1 MEHVTADEEPS
12 AAFEYRVERNVFDE
26 EYLSSQLLH
35 KKERTPKSAGQRLAE
50 RCRCSSERAKSA
62 VFSFLPILSWLPSY
76 PVKEYLFGD
85 IVSGLS
91 TGVMQLPQGLAY
103 AMLAAVPP
111 VYGLYSSFYPV
122 LLYTFFGTSRHISMG
137 TFAVISLMIGGVAV
151 REAPDSMF
159 PLNGTNVTGQVDFEA
174 RDARRVQVAVALTTL
189 VGLIQLFLGLLR
201 FGFVAIYLTEPL
213 VRGFTTAA
221 AIHVLVSQL
230 KYLFG
235 VKTKRFSGPLSV
247 LYSLIAVFKDITST
261 NVATLTVGLVCIV
274 FLYSVKDVN
283 ERFKKKLPI
292 PIPGEIIVVIVS
304 TGVSYG
310 MALFENYQ
318 VDVVGTIPMGL
329 LPPTIPDFTAFPNL
343 VTDAVAIAVVG
354 FSMGISL
361 AKIFALKYGYS
372 VDGNQEL
379 IALGL
384 CNFASSFFQTFVI
397 TSSMSRSLVQ
407 ESTGGKTQIAGLLG
421 SLLVLLVIVA
431 IGFMFQP
438 LPQTVLAA
446 IIMVNL
452 LGMFKQVRDIPALW
466 RTSKIELAIWLVAF
480 VASVLL
486 GLDFGLLVAVG
497 FAILTVIYR
506 TQRPKSVILGQI
518 PDTGLY
524 YDIDEYEEAS
534 ECSGIKIFH
543 SNSSIYFAN
552 SDQYVNHLK
561 EKTGIDP
568 TQLLA
573 ERKSKQKQN
582 KAKTKND
589 QKKNSKD
596 SSSPKK
602 RNAVVKLDMELGVAH
617 EVLDEAEKQVELHGN
632 GQLPEAQA
640 ESDSEKVCFL
650 QPLCAVH
657 SIILDFTPVNFV
669 DSVGIKAIK
678 AVIKEYAAVDVRVV
692 LAGCNRTLLS
702 DLRNMQFF
710 SGPVTTD
717 IIFPTIHDAVLYC
730 QHKRALLPSPEVQ

>member
-1 MEHVTADEEPS
+1 MPEIKTLITFNSLFPHS
-12 AAFEYRVERNVFDE
+12 
-26 EYLSSQLLH
+26 
-35 KKERTPKSAGQRLAE
+35 
-50 RCRCSSERAKSA
+50 CSSERAKSA
-62 VFSFLPILSWLPSY
+62 IFSFLPILSWLPSY

-122 LLYTFFGTSRHISMG
+122 LLYTLFGTSRHISMG

-159 PLNGTNVTGQVDFEA
+159 PLNGTNVTGLVDFEA

-189 VGLIQLFLGLLR
+189 VGLIQLFLGVLR
-201 FGFVAIYLTEPL
+201 FGFVAIYLAEPL

-221 AIHVLVSQL
+221 AIHVFVSQL

-261 NVATLTVGLVCIV
+261 NVTTLIVGLVCIV

-318 VDVVGTIPMGL
+318 VDIVGSIPVGL
-329 LPPTIPDFTAFPNL
+329 LPPVIPDFTLFPNL
-343 VTDAVAIAVVG
+343 VADAVAIAVVG

-372 VDGNQEL
+372 VDGNQEM

-407 ESTGGKTQIAGLLG
+407 ESTGGKTQYI
-421 SLLVLLVIVA
+421 SLL
-431 IGFMFQP
+431 
-438 LPQTVLAA
+438 
-446 IIMVNL
+446 
-452 LGMFKQVRDIPALW
+452 DIPALW
-466 RTSKIELAIWLVAF
+466 RTSKIELAVWLVAF

-518 PDTGLY
+518 PNTGLY

-561 EKTGIDP
+561 DKVSIKT
-568 TQLLA
+568 
-573 ERKSKQKQN
+573 
-582 KAKTKND
+582 
-589 QKKNSKD
+589 
-596 SSSPKK
+596 
-602 RNAVVKLDMELGVAH
+602 AVYT
-617 EVLDEAEKQVELHGN
+617 
-632 GQLPEAQA
+632 
-640 ESDSEKVCFL
+640 SEKR
-650 QPLCAVH
+650 
-657 SIILDFTPVNFV
+657 S
-669 DSVGIKAIK
+669 K
-678 AVIKEYAAVDVRVV
+678 
-692 LAGCNRTLLS
+692 
-702 DLRNMQFF
+702 
-710 SGPVTTD
+710 
-717 IIFPTIHDAVLYC
+717 
-730 QHKRALLPSPEVQ
+730 

>member
-1 MEHVTADEEPS
+1 MYCIQYITQVNTFCLTCVSAVLFSHKILQHFMLPS
-12 AAFEYRVERNVFDE
+12 ADNFYGEADFIF
-26 EYLSSQLLH
+26 Q
-35 KKERTPKSAGQRLAE
+35 
-50 RCRCSSERAKSA
+50 AKSA
-62 VFSFLPILSWLPSY
+62 IFSFLPILSWLPSY

-122 LLYTFFGTSRHISMG
+122 LLYTLFGTSRHISMG

-159 PLNGTNVTGQVDFEA
+159 PLNGTNVTGLVDFEA

-189 VGLIQLFLGLLR
+189 VGLIQLFLGVLR
-201 FGFVAIYLTEPL
+201 FGFVAIYLAEPL

-221 AIHVLVSQL
+221 AIHVFVSQL

-261 NVATLTVGLVCIV
+261 NVTTLIVGLVCIV

-292 PIPGEIIVVIVS
+292 PIPGEIIVIVS

-318 VDVVGTIPMGL
+318 VDIVGSIPVGL
-329 LPPTIPDFTAFPNL
+329 LPPVIPDFTLFPNL
-343 VTDAVAIAVVG
+343 VADAVAIAVVG

-372 VDGNQEL
+372 VDGNQEM

-431 IGFMFQP
+431 IGFMFEP

-466 RTSKIELAIWLVAF
+466 RTSKIELAVWLVAF

-506 TQRPKSVILGQI
+506 TQSVILGQI
-518 PDTGLY
+518 PNTGLY

-561 EKTGIDP
+561 DKVSIKTISDISFWRGTGIYIYIYFFYY
-568 TQLLA
+568 
-573 ERKSKQKQN
+573 SKIWENALRFLCLCEN
-582 KAKTKND
+582 KPNRA
-589 QKKNSKD
+589 
-596 SSSPKK
+596 
-602 RNAVVKLDMELGVAH
+602 RNAPNK
-617 EVLDEAEKQVELHGN
+617 
-632 GQLPEAQA
+632 P
-640 ESDSEKVCFL
+640 
-650 QPLCAVH
+650 
-657 SIILDFTPVNFV
+657 IIN
-669 DSVGIKAIK
+669 
-678 AVIKEYAAVDVRVV
+678 
-692 LAGCNRTLLS
+692 
-702 DLRNMQFF
+702 
-710 SGPVTTD
+710 
-717 IIFPTIHDAVLYC
+717 
-730 QHKRALLPSPEVQ
+730 